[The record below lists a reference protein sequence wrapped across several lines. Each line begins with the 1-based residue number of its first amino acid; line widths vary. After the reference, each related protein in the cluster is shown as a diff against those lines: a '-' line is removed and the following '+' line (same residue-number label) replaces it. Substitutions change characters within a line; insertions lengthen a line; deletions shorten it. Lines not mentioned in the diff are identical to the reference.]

1 MQNLN
6 KYLGIFKMHNFQIAS
21 ALAICTQK
29 QKKMHCIPKMING
42 HIMKYVRVQNIH
54 DCKTPLS
61 T

>member
-1 MQNLN
+1 MCIGNMYS
-6 KYLGIFKMHNFQIAS
+6 KTDM
-21 ALAICTQK
+21 
-29 QKKMHCIPKMING
+29 KKMHCIPKMING